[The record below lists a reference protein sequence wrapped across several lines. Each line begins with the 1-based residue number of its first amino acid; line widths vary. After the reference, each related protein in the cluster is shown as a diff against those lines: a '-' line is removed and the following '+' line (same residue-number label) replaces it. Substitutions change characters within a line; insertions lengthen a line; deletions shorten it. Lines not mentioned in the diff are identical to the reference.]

1 VQAADII
8 TSVVDRISDLID
20 GFGGVY
26 GILFQIGNFVAQH
39 FVNKTPQFIQDLTKD
54 IDILTG
60 KTTQSLIK
68 VQEEYS

>member
-39 FVNKTPQFIQDLTKD
+39 FANKTP
-54 IDILTG
+54 
-60 KTTQSLIK
+60 
-68 VQEEYS
+68 